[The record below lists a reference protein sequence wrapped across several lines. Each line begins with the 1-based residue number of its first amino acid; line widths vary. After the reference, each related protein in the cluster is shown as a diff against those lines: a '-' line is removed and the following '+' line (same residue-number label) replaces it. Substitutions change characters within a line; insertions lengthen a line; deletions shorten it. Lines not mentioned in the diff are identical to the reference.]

1 MFPLFSGVGSGEK
14 RGEVDTEKWRID
26 TGTLNAHVLIEDET
40 RKDAPGLE
48 SWVRARCYFNVAP
61 AI

>member
-1 MFPLFSGVGSGEK
+1 MFLLTLGLGSGKK
-14 RGEVDTEKWRID
+14 RGDTEKWRID
-26 TGTLNAHVLIEDET
+26 DTWTLDAPVFIEDET

-48 SWVRARCYFNVAP
+48 SPVRVGCYFNVAP